1 MAKILVTGAAGFIGA
16 AVCHA
21 LLARGD
27 SVIGVD
33 NLSDYYDVGL
43 KQARLA
49 RLAGE
54 KNFVFRKADIADRNA
69 MLGLG
74 GEDIAGIVH
83 LAAQPGV
90 RYSLE
95 NPFAYVTANVMGQAV
110 MLELA
115 RASLSLKHFVY
126 ASSSSVYG
134 ANKKTPFA
142 VGDAVDHP
150 NSLYAATKR
159 ADELFAHTYAHLYG
173 IACTGLRFF
182 TVYGP
187 WGRPD
192 MAMFIFA
199 RAILAGEPIQVFNEG
214 RMRRDFTYI
223 DDIVEG
229 VVRVCSRVAEPDRKW
244 NGDKPDPGTSQAPY
258 RLYNIGNNN
267 AVELLY
273 LIEVLENCLGR
284 KAEKTFL
291 PMQPGDVPATFADVS
306 DLTRD
311 VGFKPSTSIEEG
323 VRRFTDWYM
332 DYYNYQTDAAEET
345 VSQPIN
351 HSSHDHFQLESNR
364 VDRAA
369 LPQ

>member
-1 MAKILVTGAAGFIGA
+1 MSEPPLTKILVTGAAGFIGA

-33 NLSDYYDVGL
+33 KLSDYYDTRL
-43 KQARLA
+43 KEARLTLLTA
-49 RLAGE
+49 H
-54 KNFVFRKADIADRNA
+54 KNFAFRKADIADKDA
-69 MLGLG
+69 MLAMAADG
-74 GEDIAGIVH
+74 ITGIVH

-115 RASLSLKHFVY
+115 RALQCSGRGTLKHFVY

-159 ADELFAHTYAHLYG
+159 ADELFAQTYAHLYG
-173 IACTGLRFF
+173 IPSTGLRFF

-192 MAMFIFA
+192 MAPILFA
-199 RAILAGEPIQVFNEG
+199 KAIAADEPIKVFNHGE
-214 RMRRDFTYI
+214 MWRDFTYI
-223 DDIVEG
+223 DDIVAG
-229 VVRVCSRVAEPDRKW
+229 VIRALDRPAS
-244 NGDKPDPGTSQAPY
+244 GVPPHA
-258 RLYNIGNNN
+258 LYNLGNHKSEKLTDFI
-267 AVELLY
+267 AE
-273 LIEVLENCLGR
+273 IEKALGK
-284 KAEKTFL
+284 KARMTMA
-291 PMQPGDVPATFADVS
+291 PMQPGDVPSTYADIEAS
-306 DLTRD
+306 TRD
-311 VGFKPSTSIEEG
+311 LGFTPTTPISDGIPKF
-323 VRRFTDWYM
+323 VAWFR
-332 DYYNYQTDAAEET
+332 DYY
-345 VSQPIN
+345 
-351 HSSHDHFQLESNR
+351 R
-364 VDRAA
+364 V
-369 LPQ
+369 